1 MRACYLACRIP
12 LGVLLTC
19 RYGSQPHAVTAA
31 FGNSYGCD
39 AVGNQTSRL
48 VAGSTYTQTFDYD
61 NRLTAVAGG
70 SVSASFVYDAAGNR
84 AKGTLAGIKT

>member
-1 MRACYLACRIP
+1 M
-12 LGVLLTC
+12 
-19 RYGSQPHAVTAA
+19 
-31 FGNSYGCD
+31 
-39 AVGNQTSRL
+39 GNQTSRL